1 MKKGKIT
8 EVEISCLKGMAM
20 DNISAEGMAKQLDRS
35 VEAVQKELDRISDKV
50 LRDQMLITKTAG
62 GVPGVA
68 VMTKAGSLRADE
80 NKNQPPPTTIPRKTD
95 RAEWIHKI
103 RPDEE

>member
-20 DNISAEGMAKQLDRS
+20 DNVSAEGMAKQLNRS
-35 VEAVQKELDRISDKV
+35 VEAIQKELDRISDKV

-80 NKNQPPPTTIPRKTD
+80 NKNEPPSTTIPRKGD
-95 RAEWIHKI
+95 RAEWVHKI

>member
-20 DNISAEGMAKQLDRS
+20 DNVSAKGMAKQLNRS
-35 VEAVQKELDRISDKV
+35 VETIQKELDHISDKV
-50 LRDQMLITKTAG
+50 LRDQMLITKTAS

-80 NKNQPPPTTIPRKTD
+80 TTIPRKGD
-95 RAEWIHKI
+95 RGEWVHKI